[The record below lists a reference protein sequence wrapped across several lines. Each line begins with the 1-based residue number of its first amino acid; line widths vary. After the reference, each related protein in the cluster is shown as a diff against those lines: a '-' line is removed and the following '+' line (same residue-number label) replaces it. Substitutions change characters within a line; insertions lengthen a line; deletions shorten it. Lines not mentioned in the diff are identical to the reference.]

1 MGISS
6 SVDKAATIGPSA
18 FKEGRFP
25 NETQYLGKSFV
36 QKDDTTEDA
45 EDKVGRSEVR
55 DPPLLKQNNDNS
67 EEEYGEGEN

>member
-6 SVDKAATIGPSA
+6 SVDKAATNGSSA

-45 EDKVGRSEVR
+45 EEKLGKSEVR
-55 DPPLLKQNNDNS
+55 DPPNLKQNNDNS
-67 EEEYGEGEN
+67 EEEYDEGDN